1 MISPNKFR
9 RLKTLPSA
17 NLDRINH
24 PNTPNTH
31 LLFLNSP
38 LTSPTIP
45 PDIPNTPAAR
55 IMIMS
60 VLPALACVPAMS
72 SGHAV
77 NAVIPKKKSTKS
89 THETIRYNSNY
100 TEFVSKA
107 DGPHLRNIV
116 ATKEGGKR
124 PARVVSD
131 AISHRAIKDPI
142 KMTRGKIRK
151 KLRLV
156 YGESGKSP
164 YLVSQNRGLRVFGG
178 PEEVLM
184 KWRVYGCH

>member
-1 MISPNKFR
+1 MQI
-9 RLKTLPSA
+9 
-17 NLDRINH
+17 
-24 PNTPNTH
+24 
-31 LLFLNSP
+31 
-38 LTSPTIP
+38 
-45 PDIPNTPAAR
+45 
-55 IMIMS
+55 
-60 VLPALACVPAMS
+60 
-72 SGHAV
+72 
-77 NAVIPKKKSTKS
+77 
-89 THETIRYNSNY
+89 
-100 TEFVSKA
+100 KA
-107 DGPHLRNIV
+107 KRGPHLMNIV